1 MLSNSIF
8 DDDLNEAETI
18 ARLIN
23 PALYRI
29 GWTDDF
35 IKREVEITAGAI
47 VIVNGVPRRGKKG
60 RADIVLRLQHDLK
73 KQAFNVSVIEAKAV
87 KRSPSSGLQQAKEYA
102 ERLHVPVVFSTNGH
116 RFIEFDRMTGRTSDP
131 QPLSKFP
138 DRENLRLRYEEW
150 VGFKLDH
157 PAAKPLLTPY
167 VTGDSTVRYYQDAA
181 IRAVL
186 EKIARCDVENKPKRA
201 LLSLATGAGKTR
213 IAVHL
218 LKRIADSGQRVK
230 ALFVCDR
237 VELREQASRAFKNV
251 FGANAAVV
259 DSDNSQKNAQ
269 VLIATYHTLGV
280 ANEKDDESTSFLIK
294 NYSENYFSHII
305 IDECHRSAWGKWRT
319 ILTRNSAAV
328 QIGLTATPR
337 LIEVSQR
344 TEEVKA
350 DEEITANN
358 IKYFGEPV
366 YEYNMLQGVED
377 GYLAAC
383 EIREG
388 RVKVD
393 LDKLTI
399 DDILNSNPVDFNTG
413 SPVDESVIQKL
424 FKKKNFKSRLML
436 RNFEQRR
443 CHDLFTYLQ
452 ETGGVE
458 QKTIIFCNRDHH
470 ADLVAGY
477 MNNLY
482 IQWCEENN
490 QKRCDTYAFKCTD
503 QGGGQKFLADF
514 KERPRSHFI
523 ATTVDLLTTGVDVP
537 VVRNIVFFNQ
547 INSPI
552 TFYQMVGRG
561 TRLSEDEGKLMFRV
575 YDYTDA
581 TRLFGESFLTKL
593 RTPNHSSRN
602 TPGSAQTIEI
612 EDSDNWIEE
621 TTGNRFLCANIDGDD
636 QRISAEEYK
645 ERIAA
650 KLVEIVPSIED
661 FRAFWINPPSRQ
673 ELVTKFVNAGISP
686 RYYATVEQLGDYDL
700 YDVLAD
706 IAYGVIPKTRKE
718 RGEAFL
724 YKHADWLENMSAA
737 TKTAVE
743 AFLQQFVS
751 GGIEA
756 LESKHIFETPGL
768 SLTAL
773 RNLGKKPR
781 DVLREIKERIFAG

>member
-1 MLSNSIF
+1 MLGEEIF
-8 DDDLNEAETI
+8 DDHDLNEAETI
-18 ARLIN
+18 AKLIN
-23 PALYRI
+23 PGLYQI
-29 GWTDDF
+29 GWKENF
-35 IKREVEITAGAI
+35 IKREVTAGAI
-47 VIVNGVPRRGKKG
+47 VIVNGLPKRKRG
-60 RADIVLRLQHDLK
+60 RADIVLRLQIILK
-73 KQAFNVSVIEAKAV
+73 KQAINVSVIEAKAA
-87 KRSPSSGLQQAKEYA
+87 KFSPSLGLEQAKVYA

-138 DRENLRLRYEEW
+138 DRENLRLRYEKW

-157 PAAKPLLTPY
+157 PAAQPLLTPY
-167 VTGDSTVRYYQDAA
+167 VTGDATVRYYQDAA

-186 EKIARCDVENKPKRA
+186 EKITRCEVTGNPKRA

-218 LKRIADSGQRVK
+218 LKRIADTGQRVK

-237 VELREQASRAFKNV
+237 VELREQASKAFKNV

-259 DSDNSQKNAQ
+259 DSNNSQANAQ
-269 VLIATYHTLGV
+269 VLIATYQTLGV
-280 ANEKDDESTSFLIK
+280 ADENDDESTSFLIR

-305 IDECHRSAWGKWRT
+305 IDECHRSAWGKWSA

-337 LIEVSQR
+337 LIEVSQK
-344 TEEVKA
+344 TAEVLA
-350 DEEITANN
+350 DEKITANN
-358 IKYFGEPV
+358 IEYFGEPV

-388 RVKVD
+388 RIKID

-413 SPVDESVIQKL
+413 LPVDESVIQKL
-424 FKKKNFKSRLML
+424 IKKKNFKSRLML

-443 CHDLFTYLQ
+443 CQDLFTYLQ

-458 QKTIIFCNRDHH
+458 QKTIIFCNTDRH
-470 ADLVAGY
+470 ADLVTGY

-482 IQWCEENN
+482 TQWCEQHN
-490 QKRCDTYAFKCTD
+490 QKRCNFYAFKCTD
-503 QGGGQKFLADF
+503 QGGGQELLADF
-514 KERPRSHFI
+514 RGSLRSYFI

-561 TRLSEDEGKLMFRV
+561 TRLSEGKLMFRV

-602 TPGSAQTIEI
+602 QKSEFSGLAIEI
-612 EDSDNWIEE
+612 EDEEDWIEE
-621 TTGNRFLCANIDGDD
+621 TAGNRFLRAKIDGDD
-636 QRISAEEYK
+636 QRISVEEYK
-645 ERIAA
+645 ERMAA
-650 KLVEIVPSIED
+650 KLVEIAPNIED
-661 FRAFWINPPSRQ
+661 FRVCWINPPSRQ
-673 ELVTKFVNAGISP
+673 ELATQFVNAGLSP
-686 RYYATVEQLGDYDL
+686 KEFAEVEQLGDYDL

-706 IAYGVIPKTRKE
+706 MAYGLIPKTRNE
-718 RGEAFL
+718 RGEAFK
-724 YKHADWLENMSAA
+724 YKHADWLKDMQEG
-737 TKTAVE
+737 TRKAVE

-751 GGIEA
+751 GGVDA
-756 LESKHIFETPGL
+756 LESELIFETPGV
-768 SLTAL
+768 SLAAL
-773 RNLGKKPR
+773 KVLGKPK
-781 DVLREIKERIFAG
+781 DVLREIKERIFSA